1 MFASSVSSPS
11 KEEQQ
16 ADDDDSIDEF
26 GRRRPPPAAP
36 PAEAGWPP
44 NFEKH
49 GSEYVLD
56 NRSGMV
62 SLEFLCFKC
71 DVDALLAN
79 SDFFF
84 ADENSSFTN
93 PNPSSFMTP
102 RRSCTTA
109 MKNRRTFVIL
119 SPTMETQYLKR

>member
-1 MFASSVSSPS
+1 MFASSASSPS

-16 ADDDDSIDEF
+16 ADDDDSVDEF

-49 GSEYVLD
+49 GTDYVLD

-62 SLEFLCFKC
+62 SLESFCFNFHM
-71 DVDALLAN
+71 DALSA
-79 SDFFF
+79 DFIF
-84 ADENSSFTN
+84 
-93 PNPSSFMTP
+93 
-102 RRSCTTA
+102 
-109 MKNRRTFVIL
+109 
-119 SPTMETQYLKR
+119 